1 MRALFL
7 VIDLALELYIWIV
20 IAAAI
25 FSWLVAFHVVN
36 TRNQAIGMIGEFLYR
51 ITEPVLR
58 PIRNFLPNLGGIDI
72 SPVVLFLIIIFI
84 RYVIALYILPNV
96 YWAAVAQEPWTAAAD
111 GIFVDVRL
119 TPRGGRDAIEGI
131 ESRADGRAV
140 LKARVR
146 AAPFEG
152 EANDALCRLLARA
165 LDIPPRDV
173 AIAAG
178 ATARIKR
185 VLVKGQA
192 DAIVAALRRVTS
204 KLD

>member
-96 YWAAVAQEPWTAAAD
+96 YWSAVAPEPWTAAAD
-111 GIFVDVRL
+111 GVFVDVRL

-146 AAPFEG
+146 AAQFEG
-152 EANDALCRLLARA
+152 EANDALCRLLARSLA
-165 LDIPPRDV
+165 VAPRDV
-173 AIAAG
+173 TITAG

-192 DAIVAALRRVTS
+192 GAIVAALRRSVRS
-204 KLD
+204 AE